1 MKKIKKTFDI
11 LCFYCSLLFYSSILY
26 LIFTILTVYIRTYL
40 TLCERIPGWW
50 VGFDQTHVTNCT
62 HTYVDNF
69 LKFWK
74 KNLLM
79 FYIRYLYYK
88 QNIFYIRITILR
100 KKFTYL
106 WLTKIHLWCTFVA
119 VFFTT
124 YIFRTK
130 DLSENS
136 TAKKIELVFWKS
148 NSHN

>member
-1 MKKIKKTFDI
+1 M
-11 LCFYCSLLFYSSILY
+11 LLFYASILF
-26 LIFTILTVYIRTYL
+26 LIFMILTVYIRMYL
-40 TLCERIPGWW
+40 TLCEGIPGRW
-50 VGFDQTHVTNCT
+50 VGFDQTHGTNCT

-79 FYIRYLYYK
+79 FYNRYLYHK
-88 QNIFYIRITILR
+88 QSIYYIRITILR
-100 KKFTYL
+100 KQFTYL
-106 WLTKIHLWCTFVA
+106 WVTKIHLRCIFVA

-136 TAKKIELVFWKS
+136 MAKKIELVFWKS